1 MNNIMSQFEA
11 ILFDM
16 DGVLIDSEELMSKAG
31 MMALHDFGI
40 EAKPEDF
47 IPFVGRG
54 EDLYIGALS
63 GTKDTRSLSVPPPTG
78 ERLSIISGRCT
89 SRRMCSTEWS
99 PEIISRTS
107 SRIRRST

>member
-40 EAKPEDF
+40 DFGDHRKLLSELVVSGYLLLGCQSSALRIDSLDF
-47 IPFVGRG
+47 I
-54 EDLYIGALS
+54 AL
-63 GTKDTRSLSVPPPTG
+63 
-78 ERLSIISGRCT
+78 
-89 SRRMCSTEWS
+89 
-99 PEIISRTS
+99 
-107 SRIRRST
+107 